1 MTKETESRPNI
12 DIMYNSL
19 KQSSNKRCTK
29 YYLLRCFSKTRE
41 SSPNLNTEKVV
52 FRTFLEKYKRADGKY
67 DFSSFGHLKRE
78 KMFDRIFKYFM
89 RLHSSGGIIRP

>member
-1 MTKETESRPNI
+1 
-12 DIMYNSL
+12 
-19 KQSSNKRCTK
+19 
-29 YYLLRCFSKTRE
+29 
-41 SSPNLNTEKVV
+41 VV